1 MRIRHSFR
9 AVVPF
14 LLMLSAGRAASAQ
27 YAPPQ
32 AAVPPG
38 YLPSPGGATA
48 AGSPYGTMFEQTYN
62 DNGTWFQDQ
71 RGGIGPFSR
80 SRSFFFNLDY
90 TRTKTRQMR
99 GVFGSPAA
107 QSYLQQNDPNSDG
120 IVDGLAFYN
129 YFNATGPGSIEDLW
143 NNGLR
148 ASGGFWNV
156 DGTGLLMDGFWQAKD
171 TATYNG
177 REAGLAGR
185 LDTATILAL
194 QQGGGNA
201 IGQPV
206 RLNGQT
212 DLGLTVGQILAP
224 GVPFDDQ
231 DANDFGSFGSTFDIL
246 DRTLLNLSGIP
257 IDDGT
262 AFGATIPYD
271 IQFLM
276 QHTITSVGTSADIAF
291 SPLHDGSVVRLNPI
305 VGGRYS
311 RITEEFAFFG
321 IDSGLGYLGDS
332 DGDTPENAKVFAPG
346 DGIDDDD
353 NFIPDNPGEPDG
365 DPEFTQINPFNPVMV
380 QAYHMA
386 QVQSSLAGPEAGF
399 HYTFGSSKGFSVV
412 GFTKLAAM
420 FNNEEIR
427 ISGDNLFNHMSVSDT
442 PNPANNNLFD
452 PLDGYDTNNQS
463 GPTANA
469 YSSTSTSTHLS
480 PLFEQ
485 SLTAEIPLF
494 GLTPVLKDLRLLEN
508 ARLRFGYQFLFIG
521 EVADPVQS
529 VVYQSNP
536 RLNLFPTIRPNRDT
550 FMQHTLSVGVNWT
563 Y

>member
-9 AVVPF
+9 AFVPF
-14 LLMLSAGRAASAQ
+14 ILMLSAGRTAIAQ

-32 AAVPPG
+32 AAPPAG
-38 YLPSPGGATA
+38 YMPAPA
-48 AGSPYGTMFEQTYN
+48 PYSAMFDQTYN
-62 DNGTWFQDQ
+62 SDGTWFNDS

-80 SRSFFFNLDY
+80 SRAFFMNLDY
-90 TRTKTRQMR
+90 TRTNTRQMR
-99 GVFGSPAA
+99 GVFGSPSA
-107 QSYLQQNDPNSDG
+107 QTYFQQNDPNSDG

-129 YFNATGPGSIEDLW
+129 FFNATGPGAIPDLW
-143 NNGLR
+143 TNGIR

-156 DGTGLLMDGFWQAKD
+156 DGTGLLMDVHWQGRN

-177 REAGLAGR
+177 REGAVAGR

-201 IGQPV
+201 IGGPFN
-206 RLNGQT
+206 LNGQS
-212 DLGLTVGQILAP
+212 DLGLTIGQILAP

-231 DANDFGSFGSTFDIL
+231 DANDFGPLGSTFDIL
-246 DRTLLNLSGIP
+246 DRTLVNLSGIP
-257 IDDGT
+257 IDDGSP
-262 AFGATIPYD
+262 FGATIPYD

-276 QHTITSVGTSADIAF
+276 QHTVTAVGTSLDLAF
-291 SPLHDGSVVRLNPI
+291 TPLHDGSVLRLNPV
-305 VGGRYS
+305 VGGRYH
-311 RITEEFAFFG
+311 RVTEEFSFYG

-332 DGDTPENAKVFAPG
+332 DGDTPENAKVFPPG

-353 NFIPDNPGEPDG
+353 TFIPDNPGEPDG
-365 DPEFTQINPFNPVMV
+365 DPEFTQINPFDPVLV
-380 QAYHMA
+380 QAYHQA

-399 HYTFGSSKGFSVV
+399 HYTLGSSKGFSVV

-420 FNNEEIR
+420 FNNEDIR
-427 ISGDNLFNHMSVSDT
+427 ISGDNLFNHMNVSDT

-452 PLDGYDTNNQS
+452 PLDGFNTNNIN

-469 YSSTSTSTHLS
+469 YSDIASTTHLS

-485 SLTAEIPLF
+485 SLTAEVPIF
-494 GLTPVLKDLRLLEN
+494 GLTPVLKDLRILEG
-508 ARLRFGYQFLFIG
+508 ARLRLGWQFLLIG

-536 RLNLFPTIRPNRDT
+536 RLNLYPTIRPNRDT

>member
-1 MRIRHSFR
+1 
-9 AVVPF
+9 
-14 LLMLSAGRAASAQ
+14 MLSAGRAASAQ

-38 YLPSPGGATA
+38 YLPGPAAASAAPG
-48 AGSPYGTMFEQTYN
+48 PYGAMFDQTYH
-62 DNGTWFQDQ
+62 DDGTWFRDQ
-71 RGGIGPFSR
+71 RGGIGPFSS
-80 SRSFFFNLDY
+80 SRAFFMNIDY

-99 GVFGSPAA
+99 GVFGNSTS
-107 QSYLQQNDPNSDG
+107 QTYFQQNDPNSDG

-129 YFNATGPGSIEDLW
+129 YFNATGPGAIPDLW
-143 NNGLR
+143 TNGIR

-156 DGTGLLMDGFWQAKD
+156 DGTGLLMDVHWQSD
-171 TATYNG
+171 SSATYDG
-177 REAGLAGR
+177 REAALAGR
-185 LDTATILAL
+185 LDTATLLAL

-201 IGQPV
+201 IGGPFN
-206 RLNGQT
+206 LNGQT
-212 DLGLTVGQILAP
+212 DLGLTLGQILAP

-231 DANDFGSFGSTFDIL
+231 DANDFGPFGSTFDIL
-246 DRTLLNLSGIP
+246 DRTLVNLKGIP

-276 QHTITSVGTSADIAF
+276 QHSLTSIGTSADLAF
-291 SPLHDGSVVRLNPI
+291 TPLHDGSLLRLNPV
-305 VGGRYS
+305 VGGRYH
-311 RITEEFAFFG
+311 RITEAFNFYG

-332 DGDTPENAKVFAPG
+332 DGDTPENAKVFPPG

-365 DPEFTQINPFNPVMV
+365 DPEFTQVNPFDPVLV
-380 QAYHMA
+380 QAYHAA
-386 QVQSSLAGPEAGF
+386 QVRSSLAGPEAGF
-399 HYTFGSSKGFSVV
+399 HYIFGSSKGFSVV

-420 FNNEEIR
+420 FNNEDIR

-452 PLDGYDTNNQS
+452 PLDGFSTNNLA

-469 YSSTSTSTHLS
+469 YSSTSSSTHVS

-485 SLTAEIPLF
+485 SLTAEVPLF
-494 GLTPVLKDLRLLEN
+494 GLTPVLRNMRILED
-508 ARLRFGYQFLFIG
+508 ARLRLGWQFLLIG
-521 EVADPVQS
+521 EIADPVQS
-529 VVYQSNP
+529 VAYQSNP
-536 RLNLFPTIRPNRDT
+536 RLNLFPAIRPDRST
-550 FMQHTLSVGVNWT
+550 FVQHTLSVGINWT